1 VWRLSSILI
10 KEESMGVNTEM
21 DESPKLNWGF
31 TFLIGFGFF
40 GTSVMWAL
48 YNSYVPIFLQA
59 GNPAFDEKLAVQTFG
74 FGLSA
79 TATGLIMTL
88 DNIAAFFIQPIM
100 GAISDR
106 THTRIGRRMPY
117 ILTCAPIAVLA
128 FALAPL
134 APLMIPAELNGQ
146 IGELTGLFAFFVGAL
161 GVMLL
166 AMAVFRTPVVAL
178 MPDLTPSSL
187 RSKANGVINLMGG
200 LGGVMAFLAGAALYK
215 IYRPLP
221 FWVAGALTMIAVL
234 ILFWKVKEPKELV
247 EASSREGVSVF
258 RGLRDVPPE
267 SARSLVF
274 LILAIFFWWVGYN
287 AVETFF
293 SSYGVTT
300 LGVSESTATM
310 ILSAGYITFIAF
322 AIPSGFIAGRFG
334 RKRTIITGLVI
345 FAILLAVA
353 FFVPVVPAII
363 ALLAVGGL
371 AWSLVN
377 INSLPMVVDISP
389 SEETLGTYTGLYY
402 IAGTLAAVV
411 GPILNGWVID
421 MTDSNYNMIFVVAP
435 AFFVLAILCMLGVT
449 KGEAKGSE

>member
-1 VWRLSSILI
+1 MSANV
-10 KEESMGVNTEM
+10 EVAQ
-21 DESPKLNWGF
+21 SPKLNWGF

-79 TATGLIMTL
+79 TLTGVIMTL

-117 ILTCAPIAVLA
+117 ILSCTPIAVLA
-128 FALAPL
+128 FGLIPIAPL
-134 APLMIPAELNGQ
+134 LIPAELNGQ
-146 IGELTGLFAFFVGAL
+146 IGELAGFFAFFVVTL

-166 AMAVFRTPVVAL
+166 AMAVFRTPVIAL
-178 MPDLTPSSL
+178 MPDLTPSPL

-234 ILFWKVKEPKELV
+234 VLFWKVKEPKDLV
-247 EASSREGVSVF
+247 EASNREGVGVF
-258 RGLRDVPPE
+258 RGVREIPRE
-267 SARSLVF
+267 SARSLVL
-274 LILAIFFWWVGYN
+274 LIMAIFFWFVGYN

-300 LGVSESTATM
+300 LGVSESTSTM
-310 ILSAGYITFIAF
+310 VLSAAYIAFIAF

-334 RKRTIITGLVI
+334 RKRTIIVGLVI
-345 FAILLAVA
+345 FAVLLVIA
-353 FFVPVVPAII
+353 FFTPVVPVVV

-421 MTDSNYNMIFVVAP
+421 MAGGNYNMIFIVCP
-435 AFFVLAILCMLGVT
+435 AFFALAILCMLGVT
-449 KGEAKGSE
+449 KGEAKEGG